1 MTRVLFVAYY
11 YPPIGGAGAQRPARF
26 AAHLPEHG
34 CEASILTGQG
44 TAAGRWTPHD
54 QSLEAE
60 MPPELAVHRIAGAE
74 PSGQGQPWARV
85 ERWLGIDSPWTRWW
99 VHGGVEAG
107 REPAAAADAIYVF
120 MSPWA
125 SADLAMRLAGVTGTP
140 WIADLGDPWALDEMA
155 IYPTA
160 LHRRADLRRMGRA
173 LQSATAV
180 VVTTHEAAVRIRET
194 FPELG
199 AKPIVTIPM
208 GYDAADFVGP
218 EPARSDDA
226 FRIVHTGYLHTEHGH
241 RQRRAAPLRRL
252 IGGQNGSVD
261 ILTRSHS
268 ICWMRSTGLIPI
280 FVHVSSSTWPASFQ
294 TSIASVRRPTSG
306 CTATCPMPSQS
317 PSSARRISCSCL
329 CRICPWE
336 PARP

>member
-34 CEASILTGQG
+34 CEPSILTGQG
-44 TAAGRWTPHD
+44 TASGRWTPQD
-54 QSLEAE
+54 KSLEAE
-60 MPPELAVHRIAGAE
+60 MPPELAVHRIAAAE
-74 PSGQGQPWARV
+74 PSVHGQRARL

-99 VHGGVEAG
+99 IQGGMEAG
-107 REPAAAADAIYVF
+107 REPAAATDAIYVF

-125 SADLAMRLAGVTGTP
+125 SADLAMRLAAVTGKP

-160 LHRRADLRRMGRA
+160 LHRRADLRRMDRA

-180 VVTTHEAAVRIRET
+180 VVTTREAAVKIRET
-194 FPELG
+194 FPGLG

-208 GYDAADFVGP
+208 GYDAADFAGP

-226 FRIVHTGYLHTEHGH
+226 FRIVQPDTSTPNTH
-241 RQRRAAPLRRL
+241 RDSAAPRRCA
-252 IGGQNGSVD
+252 G
-261 ILTRSHS
+261 
-268 ICWMRSTGLIPI
+268 
-280 FVHVSSSTWPASFQ
+280 
-294 TSIASVRRPTSG
+294 
-306 CTATCPMPSQS
+306 
-317 PSSARRISCSCL
+317 
-329 CRICPWE
+329 
-336 PARP
+336 